1 MADLP
6 ETRQSLLI
14 ELGKR
19 NDAAWEQFLAVY
31 ERAIL
36 RYCTALG
43 LQETEA
49 LDAAQA
55 VYSVLHRRMSSWDH
69 NPGRGS
75 FRAWLFRV
83 ARNVTVDQL
92 AAKAKAATGTGETR
106 TIQMMSQLRDHRGGG
121 PNDEARAGD
130 SDAEFDR
137 EMQRALFE
145 WACGQV
151 QTEVRPATW
160 QAFFLTAVEGKRA
173 DEVARELGVP
183 IGSVYTA
190 KCRVMARIR
199 EHVVIWRQTNES

>member
-14 ELGKR
+14 ELGRR

-49 LDAAQA
+49 QDAAQA
-55 VYSVLHRRMSSWDH
+55 VYSVLHRKMSSWDH
-69 NPGRGS
+69 DPGKGS

-83 ARNVTVDQL
+83 ARNVTLDQL
-92 AAKAKAATGTGETR
+92 AAKAKAAMGTGETR
-106 TIQMMSQLRDHRGGG
+106 MIQLMSQLKDHRSATPISGIAGEE
-121 PNDEARAGD
+121 PN
-130 SDAEFDR
+130 SEFDR

-145 WACGQV
+145 WACSQV
-151 QTEVRPATW
+151 QTEVRPVTW
-160 QAFFLTAVEGKRA
+160 QAFFLTAVGGKKA
-173 DEVARELGVP
+173 DEAAEELGIP

-199 EHVVIWRQTNES
+199 EHVAAWRQSNP